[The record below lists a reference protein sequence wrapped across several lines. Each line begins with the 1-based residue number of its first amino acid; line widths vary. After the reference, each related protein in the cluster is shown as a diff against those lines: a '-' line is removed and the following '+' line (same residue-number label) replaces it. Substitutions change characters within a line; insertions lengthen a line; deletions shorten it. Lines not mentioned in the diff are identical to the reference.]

1 MNSWLRSIDAG
12 AKDGT
17 GRGSC
22 SLLTLV
28 PQEASSE
35 LELRDY
41 LQVLRRR
48 RWIIAVATLV
58 VVAAALGSSFF
69 QTPVYQGKAQLLL
82 QARSTES
89 LFDPNSGQRNDPAR
103 AVQTEIEVLK
113 SEPVRAAVRQKL
125 GTAPKVSVS
134 PVGQTDVIE
143 VRAQSTDPRRAAII
157 ANAYARSYI
166 DFRRKQAVDDLFDAG
181 REIQA
186 KVGELQTQID
196 DLPSPGPKGEVNPAT
211 AARRDV
217 ILQQQALFKQKLDQL
232 QVDAALKTG
241 GAQLV
246 TQAAVP
252 STPIKPTPKRT
263 GVVALAVGL
272 MFGVG
277 LAFLFE
283 YLDDSIKNKD
293 DVARVTRDIPTI
305 GLIPAVATWK
315 DRDNPIVVSLSDPKS
330 PVAEAYRSLR
340 TSIQF
345 LGLDR
350 PLRTLQVTSP
360 AASEGK
366 STTIA
371 NLGVALAQAGQRVV
385 IVCCDLRRPRI
396 HEFFGLSN
404 TVGFTSVLLGD
415 TPLSAA
421 VQRVRGQERLSLLA
435 SGPVPPNPSELLS
448 GRRAVEVITALQA
461 EADVVLVDCPPIL
474 PVTDAAVLSS
484 RVDATLLVATAGVTT
499 RKELARAVELLAH
512 VDAPIIGTV
521 LNGVS
526 EEGTYGYSRYA
537 YTSESSDKSP
547 AKKANSPRKHKGRAP
562 TPTARF

>member
-1 MNSWLRSIDAG
+1 M
-12 AKDGT
+12 
-17 GRGSC
+17 
-22 SLLTLV
+22 V

-41 LQVLRRR
+41 IDVLRRR
-48 RWIIAVATLV
+48 RTIVAVAALI
-58 VVAAALGSSFF
+58 VVAAALGSSFL

-82 QARSTES
+82 QPRSTES
-89 LFDPNSGQRNDPAR
+89 LFDPNSGQRNDPVR
-103 AVQTEIEVLK
+103 AVETEIQVLK
-113 SEPVRAAVRQKL
+113 SQPVREAVRAKL
-125 GTAPKVSVS
+125 GIAPKISVS

-143 VRAQSTDPRRAAII
+143 VKAQSTDPRRAAVV

-166 DFRRKQAVDDLFDAG
+166 DFRRKQAVNDLFAAG
-181 REIQA
+181 REVQVQVD
-186 KVGELQTQID
+186 KLQKQID
-196 DLPSPGPKGEVNPAT
+196 ALAVADSKGVVNAAN

-246 TQAAVP
+246 TEASVP
-252 STPIKPTPKRT
+252 TSPIKPTPKRT
-263 GVVALAVGL
+263 GALALAVGL

-277 LAFLFE
+277 LAFLFD

-293 DVARVTRDIPTI
+293 DVAKVTGEIPTI

-315 DRDNPIVVSLSDPKS
+315 DRANPMVVSLTDPKS

-448 GRRAVEVITALQA
+448 GRRAVEVLTALQG

-499 RKELARAVELLAH
+499 RKELARAIELLAH

-526 EEGTYGYSRYA
+526 EEGTYGYSYRYTYA
-537 YTSESSDKSP
+537 SESGDKSP
-547 AKKANSPRKHKGRAP
+547 GKKAKKNKDKTPI
-562 TPTARF
+562 PTARF